1 MYSFLPVR
9 ACIFDMDG
17 LLLNTEDIYTLCAN
31 NVLTKYGRPPL
42 PWSIKARLMGVPG
55 SSTGDVFHNW
65 ARLPIPRE
73 QFAREQTEQQQ
84 LHFPECRP
92 LPGAEKLL
100 SDLKNGRTRTK
111 SNVEIALASSSEK
124 YNYNRKVS
132 RPETQKLLSVFDED
146 RLILGDDPRVQH
158 GRGKPAPD
166 IYLLA
171 LQTINSSLKGSG
183 TDITPEECLVFED
196 SVPGVEAGRRAG
208 MRVVWVPHPELAAEY
223 RGREKEVLAGRIGL
237 VEIGDEWQLGE
248 IDDGWAEQLPSLEMF
263 PFEKFG
269 IEISKGIPS
278 VPILEDS

>member
-1 MYSFLPVR
+1 
-9 ACIFDMDG
+9 MDG

-31 NVLTKYGRPPL
+31 NVLTKHGRPPL
-42 PWSIKARLMGVPG
+42 PWSIKAQLMGVPG

-65 ARLPIPRE
+65 AQLPIPRE

-100 SDLKNGRTRTK
+100 SDLKDAHTTTEN
-111 SNVEIALASSSEK
+111 NVEIALASSSEK
-124 YNYNRKVS
+124 YNYNRKLS
-132 RPETQKLLSVFDED
+132 RPETKKLLSLFDED
-146 RLILGDDPRVQH
+146 RLILGDDPRIQH

-171 LQTINSSLKGSG
+171 LRSINSSLQGSG
-183 TDITPEECLVFED
+183 TEITLEECLVFED

-223 RGREKEVLAGRIGL
+223 KGREKEVLAGRIGL

-248 IDDGWAEQLPSLEMF
+248 LDDGWAEQLPSLEMF

-269 IEISKGIPS
+269 IEISKANPSAEIP
-278 VPILEDS
+278 EDS